1 MRFLRIL
8 VAALIGACILAAAVV
23 ATLVLAVFA
32 LISGRRPRV
41 VRFPG
46 KSTPFARPTP
56 PRTSPTGGEVID
68 IEARE
73 VSAEALPNESR
84 SR

>member
-1 MRFLRIL
+1 MRFFRIL
-8 VAALIGACILAAAVV
+8 VAALIGACILVAAVV
-23 ATLVLAVFA
+23 ATLVVAVLA

-41 VRFPG
+41 VRFSG
-46 KSTPFARPTP
+46 KSAPFTQSTASRS
-56 PRTSPTGGEVID
+56 TSPSGEVID